1 RSNVSAD
8 PQGPGGLSQR
18 ARGRVVRCG
27 RAEAQRYRFGHFV
40 PDPAPTRIRRLV
52 RQSLGGRR
60 SCQRRPAA
68 PPPLPSDSH
77 WSDTG
82 KRSVRKL
89 RPRSSSMNGRNV
101 IDTHGPGGWG
111 NEVAQRLIHHAARN
125 APPPLAERLEEE
137 WLADLAARRG
147 QVTRVLFALGCCW
160 ATNVIAREHCALN
173 VSAATAATGS
183 TTMTTQV
190 LPNLTFLPRRTTV
203 LIAIVGLHVAI
214 IYAFATGLAH
224 RLIEPLQGPM
234 TVDFL
239 RDPKPLQTP
248 QPLPNINLYRAPQI
262 DLGQAPLIDT
272 GERGPA
278 TITLPVP
285 PVVAPLPPQRP
296 TPPPVK
302 RVSGGPGKG
311 FPATEDYYPA
321 DSIRLG
327 EQGSA

>member
-1 RSNVSAD
+1 
-8 PQGPGGLSQR
+8 
-18 ARGRVVRCG
+18 
-27 RAEAQRYRFGHFV
+27 
-40 PDPAPTRIRRLV
+40 
-52 RQSLGGRR
+52 
-60 SCQRRPAA
+60 
-68 PPPLPSDSH
+68 
-77 WSDTG
+77 
-82 KRSVRKL
+82 
-89 RPRSSSMNGRNV
+89 MNGRNV

-248 QPLPNINLYRAPQI
+248 QPLPNIDLYRAPQI

-272 GERGPA
+272 GERGPD

-311 FPATEDYYPA
+311 FPATDDYYPA
-321 DSIRLG
+321 ASIRLG
-327 EQGSA
+327 EQGSAAIQVCVDPSGKLTAEPQVMKSSGSSRLDEGALRLAKAGSGHYRATTENGTPVSSCYGYLITFNLK